1 MRTRTAT
8 TTVETATNHLPEVV
22 LGKTT
27 YKVEEWVHTFVDHL
41 RGDVTV
47 TDTMTVLTGPRGAQY
62 FLRGFLGEDTG
73 RRQVISFTSGAPLR
87 VKGNEVRVV
96 HLGGHIEVA

>member
-1 MRTRTAT
+1 MSSIVEST
-8 TTVETATNHLPEVV
+8 TQHLPSVT

-27 YKVEEWVHTFVDHL
+27 YKVEEWHFHSQDGT
-41 RGDVTV
+41 TYES
-47 TDTMTVLTGPRGAQY
+47 MTVLTGPRGAQY

-73 RRQVISFTSGAPLR
+73 IRQVISMKSGAPLR

-96 HLGGHIEVA
+96 RLGDVIEVAS